1 MITQFVEL
9 NETGPSLAAL
19 AERAGRGV
27 SMVITKDGRPLARLG
42 PIEPLHRANDTRLG
56 VTLAP
61 EFEPE
66 DVRLARLEREGE
78 VPYRLRKL
86 PRH

>member
-1 MITQFVEL
+1 MTNHFVEL
-9 NETGPSLAAL
+9 NETRSSLAAL

-27 SMVITKDGRPLARLG
+27 SIVITKDGQPLARLG
-42 PIEPLHRANDTRLG
+42 PIEPLHRANDARLG